1 MLYNIL
7 LYCIGQS
14 LAREKFGKNAI
25 WQNKVW
31 QNVKILIIVA
41 EL

>member
-14 LAREKFGKNAI
+14 LAREKFGKNAV
-25 WQNKVW
+25 WQNKVK
-31 QNVKILIIVA
+31 NVKILIIVA